1 MDTQTTCRY
10 CQRPIVKG
18 GREHVFP
25 KGLGGPNLYM
35 DNVCGD
41 CNKKFSDYERA
52 LMRDS
57 PVALM
62 RSVEGVEGYQKSG
75 RPSGTFS
82 APIMFSFDESTNVV
96 YEIGQRHPLQNFVRP
111 QVTLINGAFYID
123 GENNEEV
130 QKFVAKFN
138 HWKKDCRYMVVKIFS
153 DDTASLQWIEFTD
166 TGTEF
171 TYAVSQTVA
180 NKADA
185 IKIDILRSDYELY
198 PHLTP
203 RIFVNDLGELWI
215 RARTFDEATS
225 FLAALM
231 NNTREKIW
239 MNKYSTTFNHPVI
252 YVGQSFNNL
261 QFSQGL
267 IKVGLN
273 CLMHFYPGIKDSAA
287 LNPCITFVMTGRE
300 GTQID
305 LEEKDNLKDSTE
317 GTHNIFFQQTTHGMN
332 IRISFF
338 NGAGG
343 AFSFYV
349 LGLMVLKPGE
359 FNRLVIDY
367 TSHTM
372 DFQDR
377 AKFLR
382 SFDKHH

>member
-1 MDTQTTCRY
+1 MNAPKTCRY
-10 CQRPIVKG
+10 CQKEYLKD

-25 KGLGGPNLYM
+25 KGMGGPNVFM
-35 DNVCGD
+35 DNVCAE

-62 RSVEGVEGYQKSG
+62 RSVEGVEGYRKSG

-82 APIMFSFDESTNVV
+82 APILFSFDPSTNVV
-96 YEIGQRHPLQNFVRP
+96 YEVGQRHPLQNFVRP
-111 QVTLINGAFYID
+111 QITLIRGVFYID
-123 GENNEEV
+123 GENDEAV
-130 QKFVAKFN
+130 QKFVTKLN
-138 HWKKDCRYMVVKIFS
+138 HWKKDCRCIVVKIVS

-166 TGTEF
+166 TGSQF
-171 TYAVSQTVA
+171 TYSVSQSVT

-185 IKIDILRSDYELY
+185 IKIDLLRSDYELY

-203 RIFVNDLGELWI
+203 RIFLNDLGELWI
-215 RARTFDEATS
+215 RARTLDEATS

-231 NNTREKIW
+231 NYTREKIW
-239 MNKYSTTFNHPVI
+239 MDKYSLDFNHPVI

-273 CLMHFYPGIKDSAA
+273 CLMHFYPSIRDSDA
-287 LNPCITFVMTGRE
+287 LNPCITFVMTGKE
-300 GTQID
+300 GTEID
-305 LEEKDNLKDSTE
+305 LDEKDNLKDSTE
-317 GTHNIFFQQTTHGMN
+317 GAHNIFFQQTTHGMN

-338 NGAGG
+338 NGVGG

-349 LGLMVLKPGE
+349 LGLMVLRPDE
-359 FNRLVIDY
+359 FNRLVVDY

-382 SFDKHH
+382 SFDKRA